1 MGGHGARH
9 GWPGCQRECGTTGGL
24 AAAAGSLRHDLALK
38 EASREPAGRG
48 LNHCDLH
55 AGGADLVGEYKGR
68 VVLMWR
74 GGCSFTD
81 KVRRAQQAGAAA
93 CIVVQTAAVWPFTM
107 SDSKMQVRGSRY
119 PY

>member
-1 MGGHGARH
+1 
-9 GWPGCQRECGTTGGL
+9 
-24 AAAAGSLRHDLALK
+24 HDLALK